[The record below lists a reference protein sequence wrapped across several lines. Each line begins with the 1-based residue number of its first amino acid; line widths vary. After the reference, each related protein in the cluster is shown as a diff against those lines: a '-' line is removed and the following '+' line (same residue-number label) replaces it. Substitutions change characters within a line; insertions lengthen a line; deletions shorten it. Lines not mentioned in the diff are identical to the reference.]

1 MNKKEQQITNLTKE
15 GIEIE
20 LQGAVQDIPN
30 LQLPDPALVEYYE
43 RLKNREILLN
53 TEINDYFV
61 EIYYNI
67 LKWNREDIKNQ
78 IPKEECIPIKI
89 YINSD
94 GGVVSA
100 VMTIIDLCLMSYTP
114 VITIGLGKCLSS
126 GGLLLMAGHKRYILP
141 NTTVLIHDG
150 SSGAVGDVGKL
161 IDNLEFTKDSEARIR
176 DYILS
181 RTKIDKDEL
190 DKNYRK
196 DWWIFAEDA
205 IEYGIADEIITD
217 LETICSL

>member
-1 MNKKEQQITNLTKE
+1 
-15 GIEIE
+15 
-20 LQGAVQDIPN
+20 
-30 LQLPDPALVEYYE
+30 
-43 RLKNREILLN
+43 
-53 TEINDYFV
+53 
-61 EIYYNI
+61 
-67 LKWNREDIKNQ
+67 
-78 IPKEECIPIKI
+78 
-89 YINSD
+89 
-94 GGVVSA
+94 
-100 VMTIIDLCLMSYTP
+100 MTIIDLCLMSYTP
-114 VITIGLGKCLSS
+114 IITIGLGKCLSS

-205 IEYGIADEIITD
+205 VKYGIADEITN
-217 LETICSL
+217 LETLCSL